1 MHAENLRKAA
11 TREAQFNSHCCVF
24 CFSRAAG
31 TLSVQEFL
39 AIPELEH
46 NPLVN
51 RVVHT
56 FDIDKSG
63 EVDFREFVSSLS
75 VFATHEAEGKEQ
87 KYKCTARGTATATH
101 AIITAH
107 EIAGT
112 QKRRAMNVLAHASQ
126 ARTEWKGELRS
137 SLFLVSSIMF
147 PLRFLVTFRVYDV
160 DNDGFI
166 SNADLYH
173 VLKAMVGSNLNDVQL
188 QQLVDRTIIQGDK
201 DKDGKLSYEEFKEMV
216 KDGELEQKLKIDF

>member
-1 MHAENLRKAA
+1 MGNQTSLTADQL
-11 TREAQFNSHCCVF
+11 EAMKLESPCTIVQACRANGRRV
-24 CFSRAAG
+24 RAAALQAKGRVCFRVCVSPVTEAEIKRLFRKFKKLDVDKSG
-31 TLSVQEFL
+31 TLSVGEFL

-75 VFATHEAEGKEQ
+75 VFATHEAHGKEQ
-87 KYKCTARGTATATH
+87 KYK
-101 AIITAH
+101 
-107 EIAGT
+107 
-112 QKRRAMNVLAHASQ
+112 
-126 ARTEWKGELRS
+126 
-137 SLFLVSSIMF
+137 F
-147 PLRFLVTFRVYDV
+147 TFRVYDV

-188 QQLVDRTIIQGDK
+188 QQLVDRTILQGDK
-201 DKDGKLSYEEFKEMV
+201 VSGQNSHCG
-216 KDGELEQKLKIDF
+216 GERKRT

>member
-1 MHAENLRKAA
+1 MGNQTSLTAEQLEAMKLESPFTEAEIKRLFRK
-11 TREAQFNSHCCVF
+11 FKKLDVDKS
-24 CFSRAAG
+24 G

-56 FDIDKSG
+56 FDMDKSG
-63 EVDFREFVSSLS
+63 EVDFREFVTSLS
-75 VFATHEAEGKEQ
+75 VFATHETAESGHGKEQ
-87 KYKCTARGTATATH
+87 KY
-101 AIITAH
+101 
-107 EIAGT
+107 
-112 QKRRAMNVLAHASQ
+112 
-126 ARTEWKGELRS
+126 
-137 SLFLVSSIMF
+137 
-147 PLRFLVTFRVYDV
+147 RFTFRVYDV

-201 DKDGKLSYEEFKEMV
+201 DKDGKLSYEEFKDMV
-216 KDGELEQKLKIDF
+216 KDGELEQKLKIEF

>member
-1 MHAENLRKAA
+1 MGNQTSLTAEQLEAMKLESPFTEAEIKRLFRK
-11 TREAQFNSHCCVF
+11 FKKLDVDKS
-24 CFSRAAG
+24 G

-87 KYKCTARGTATATH
+87 KYK
-101 AIITAH
+101 
-107 EIAGT
+107 
-112 QKRRAMNVLAHASQ
+112 
-126 ARTEWKGELRS
+126 
-137 SLFLVSSIMF
+137 F
-147 PLRFLVTFRVYDV
+147 TFRVYDV